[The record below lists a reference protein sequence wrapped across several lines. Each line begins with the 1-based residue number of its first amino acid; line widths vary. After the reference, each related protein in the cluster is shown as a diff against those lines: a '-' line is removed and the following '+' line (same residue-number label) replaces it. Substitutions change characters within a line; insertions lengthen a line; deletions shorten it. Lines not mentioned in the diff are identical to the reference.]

1 MQFLRTLLQT
11 KADAELFVQRFFVV
25 AHDIET
31 TALGRSLRSERT
43 DDDVASGP
51 NGGSDL
57 PDIGGALFRR
67 DQKMKD
73 GAVVPQVVSVWR
85 ELNLGDIAD
94 EPRYMLCGSPQSL
107 LRRVNRG
114 FGNVQ
119 DSDVM
124 VAAREEI
131 VDERGFA
138 PSDVNNAC

>member
-1 MQFLRTLLQT
+1 MTADWNRSGQQRDVGDAVGRLR
-11 KADAELFVQRFFVV
+11 E
-25 AHDIET
+25 EM
-31 TALGRSLRSERT
+31 E
-43 DDDVASGP
+43 
-51 NGGSDL
+51 
-57 PDIGGALFRR
+57 
-67 DQKMKD
+67 D
-73 GAVVPQVVSVWR
+73 GAVVPQVASVWR